1 MPGVVV
7 KKSRI
12 EGLGVFAART
22 FKMGE
27 LVLRWNLSRQL
38 SGEEARQ
45 APENEKRYLAFSG
58 GKWVL
63 QLPPARYVNHSC
75 EPNTF
80 VKDFC
85 DIAKRDI
92 EKGEEITSDYSK
104 VPALEMNMKC
114 NCGSKKCRKTI
125 QSQKKK

>member
-12 EGLGVFAART
+12 EGLGVFAARN
-22 FKMGE
+22 FKKGE
-27 LVLRWNLSRQL
+27 LVLRWDISRQL
-38 SGEEARQ
+38 SEEEVKQ

-63 QLPPARYVNHSC
+63 QLPPAKYVNHSC

-80 VKDFC
+80 VKGFC
-85 DIAKRDI
+85 DIAKRGI
-92 EKGEEITSDYSK
+92 KKGEEITSDYST
-104 VPALEMNMKC
+104 VPEPEMNMKC

-125 QSQKKK
+125 QSQKTL